1 MPNNNPLIKI
11 NIMNKL
17 FVGALAFATGVIVEN
32 KYNVVKCLIKACGK
46 DESKDDPKDVLEEE
60 FEPAPSE

>member
-1 MPNNNPLIKI
+1 
-11 NIMNKL
+11 MNKL

-32 KYNVVKCLIKACGK
+32 KYNVVKCLIKSCGK
-46 DESKDDPKDVLEEE
+46 DESKDVPEDVLEEE